1 MYKLICYDLFFC
13 ILVLSISMI
22 PLEGAGFLKH
32 LTGFTVISYLL
43 SILMKVY
50 FLFIFF
56 YSTSST
62 LLAPF
67 MY

>member
-1 MYKLICYDLFFC
+1 
-13 ILVLSISMI
+13 MI